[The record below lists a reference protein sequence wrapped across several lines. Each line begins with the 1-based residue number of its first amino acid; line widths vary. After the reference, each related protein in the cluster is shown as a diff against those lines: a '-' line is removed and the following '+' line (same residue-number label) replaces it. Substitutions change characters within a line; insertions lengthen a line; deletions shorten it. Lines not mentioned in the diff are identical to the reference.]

1 MKLSTLKIMVE
12 ARHPSV
18 RKPCA
23 VASICGSGWCLYF
36 RSGDLDPKSEGL
48 ESKRGGVRV
57 FKTLDALAAVVS
69 DLGYASFEVLTGV
82 AKW

>member
-1 MKLSTLKIMVE
+1 MNLATLKIMIE
-12 ARHPSV
+12 ARHPLI
-18 RKPCA
+18 RKPLA
-23 VASICGSGWCLYF
+23 VPAICGTGWCLYF

-48 ESKRGGVRV
+48 ESKRGGIRV